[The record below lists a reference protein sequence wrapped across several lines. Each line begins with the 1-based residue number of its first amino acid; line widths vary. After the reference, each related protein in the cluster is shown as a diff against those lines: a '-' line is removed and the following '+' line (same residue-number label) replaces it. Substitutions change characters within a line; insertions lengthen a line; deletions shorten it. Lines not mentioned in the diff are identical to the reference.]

1 MARTW
6 TDNTLRFTAANDGF
20 DSRFT
25 CKTITVRPSAA
36 AWVVVIKDLD
46 GVKIKFEAN
55 GADDRGDTFDVFRT
69 VFNGAVLTIRYN
81 NGTSVSAS
89 SSSTAT
95 FINNQLR
102 KRSHKFEL
110 GIYIMRQWRFL
121 DKE

>member
-6 TDNTLRFTAANDGF
+6 TDNTLRFTAANDGV

-69 VFNGAVLTIRYN
+69 VFNGAVLTTATNI
-81 NGTSVSAS
+81 TSVIFHD
-89 SSSTAT
+89 T
-95 FINNQLR
+95 Q
-102 KRSHKFEL
+102 H
-110 GIYIMRQWRFL
+110 IYNAAVAVSG
-121 DKE
+121 